1 MYVLELNIACCAAC
15 ESGCRVLRGCNED
28 LQVEGGVSLVEGKL
42 DRYHHLL
49 NIVRGETV
57 LLAQIIYLIKEE
69 T

>member
-1 MYVLELNIACCAAC
+1 MVVRSCI
-15 ESGCRVLRGCNED
+15 ED
-28 LQVEGGVSLVEGKL
+28 MLVGVSLVKRKL